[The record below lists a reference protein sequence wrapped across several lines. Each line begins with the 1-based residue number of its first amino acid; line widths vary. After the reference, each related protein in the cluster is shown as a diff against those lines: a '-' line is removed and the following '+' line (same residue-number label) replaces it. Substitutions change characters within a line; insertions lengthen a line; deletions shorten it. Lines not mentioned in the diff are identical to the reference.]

1 MKAIIIGA
9 GIGGLAA
16 AIALRKADIDV
27 EIFERVNEA
36 REVGAGLSLWAN
48 ALKALDLLGLHDVIH
63 SVTVPQI
70 DGGIRDLRGR
80 LLAGG
85 SMKDLEAKYGTF
97 VVVAHRAELQA
108 AMLKALGDTPVQLNK
123 ALARFDQDANG
134 VMAHF
139 EDGSH
144 ARGDVLIGAD
154 GIRSAVR
161 AQLHGRQPPTYSGY
175 SGWRAVIPFDP
186 ARVLAGET
194 WGHGARFGQVPMQG
208 DRVYR
213 FAAINAPQGEKSAKG
228 EKQYLLNVFRG
239 WHEPIEAMIEATP
252 ESAILRNDI
261 VDRPVLHQWGSDRV
275 TLIGDAAHP
284 MTPNMGQGACQ
295 ALEDAVGTD
304 AVPCESNRCR
314 GSIAAIRSAPHP
326 ARECHRQS
334 ITADRANGAV
344 VEWGCGECAQ
354 FSGKQV
360 VRRRAIAPDRANH
373 RRAFLGSVIRIRLH
387 QHHEHDTRRAG
398 RAGNNPH
405 SGVATA
411 RAQKFICMARMSRRG
426 NRATVMSGCSSVRAP
441 SSSPARPF
449 AAACQSSSR
458 NSTAWGRCRATA
470 LRATW
475 HGRWLRWL
483 KAQPCCA

>member
-63 SVTVPQI
+63 SVAVPQI

-85 SMKDLEAKYGTF
+85 SMKDLEAKYGTL

-161 AQLHGRQPPTYSGY
+161 AQLHGRAAANLFRLLRLACCHSIRPSACARRRDMGRR
-175 SGWRAVIPFDP
+175 RALRPG
-186 ARVLAGET
+186 ANAGGSRV
-194 WGHGARFGQVPMQG
+194 
-208 DRVYR
+208 R

-228 EKQYLLNVFRG
+228 EKHICSIVFRG

-295 ALEDAVGTD
+295 ALEDAVYCMQCLANQTD
-304 AVPCESNRCR
+304 VAAALQQYEARRIPRVNAIVNQSRQIGQMAQWSN
-314 GSIAAIRSAPHP
+314 
-326 ARECHRQS
+326 
-334 ITADRANGAV
+334 
-344 VEWGCGECAQ
+344 
-354 FSGKQV
+354 
-360 VRRRAIAPDRANH
+360 
-373 RRAFLGSVIRIRLH
+373 
-387 QHHEHDTRRAG
+387 
-398 RAGNNPH
+398 
-405 SGVATA
+405 GVAVSA
-411 RAQKFICMARMSRRG
+411 RIFGKNGFAGVRSRQIEPIIG
-426 NRATVMSGCSSVRAP
+426 
-441 SSSPARPF
+441 
-449 AAACQSSSR
+449 
-458 NSTAWGRCRATA
+458 GRFWEA
-470 LRATW
+470 
-475 HGRWLRWL
+475 
-483 KAQPCCA
+483 